1 MRSGW
6 SVDTPPDGETAMGP
20 SLPTEC
26 EASCSAWA
34 VECLLAAC
42 FYNSLEER
50 SELFF
55 RNDGNCLTRFVDMIL
70 LNSPY
75 PPGYQLY
82 SQARIDLPQQQSRH
96 MT

>member
-34 VECLLAAC
+34 VDCLLAAWS
-42 FYNSLEER
+42 YIWKKSRLLER
-50 SELFF
+50 
-55 RNDGNCLTRFVDMIL
+55 
-70 LNSPY
+70 
-75 PPGYQLY
+75 
-82 SQARIDLPQQQSRH
+82 
-96 MT
+96 

>member
-34 VECLLAAC
+34 VDRLLAAW
-42 FYNSLEER
+42 FYWKRLDFSKNEDTFLA
-50 SELFF
+50 
-55 RNDGNCLTRFVDMIL
+55 G
-70 LNSPY
+70 
-75 PPGYQLY
+75 
-82 SQARIDLPQQQSRH
+82 
-96 MT
+96 

>member
-34 VECLLAAC
+34 VECLLAAW
-42 FYNSLEER
+42 FYTYWKREST
-50 SELFF
+50 F
-55 RNDGNCLTRFVDMIL
+55 RNDGNYLLTGRLDRFVLLTLSTGLPVIL
-70 LNSPY
+70 PSK
-75 PPGYQLY
+75 
-82 SQARIDLPQQQSRH
+82 D
-96 MT
+96 